1 MKKII
6 GLILVTLSIYSVP
19 YFVLASNASRVKK
32 KKATTAKVENSN
44 KAKVAAMG
52 SSKNVSKTSSNNV
65 LENDLNKTSRGVKH
79 DNIDD
84 NVRNDGHFYHIVAV
98 GETLQSIAD
107 LYDIS
112 IKDIILWNRLTDSN
126 VGKGSQLWIKSMDEF
141 VAHDEYSWLLDDD
154 NFSNDEYLISG
165 DNDNSYIHIVA
176 TGETLASIAQTYG
189 VSVRELILW
198 NNLSDN
204 DIAPGDKIIILTNN

>member
-6 GLILVTLSIYSVP
+6 GLLLVALSFYSVP
-19 YFVLASNASRVKK
+19 YFVFASNASRVKK
-32 KKATTAKVENSN
+32 KKTTTTNMANSN
-44 KAKVAAMG
+44 KAKVTAMG
-52 SSKNVSKTSSNNV
+52 SSKNVSKATSNNV
-65 LENDLNKTSRGVKH
+65 LENHLDKTSRGVKK
-79 DNIDD
+79 DNFDN
-84 NVRNDGHFYHIVAV
+84 NVRNDGHFYHIVAA

-112 IKDIILWNRLTDSN
+112 IKEIILWNKLTDSN

-141 VAHDEYSWLLDDD
+141 VAQDEYSWLLDDE
-154 NFSNDEYLISG
+154 NFGNDENLIG
-165 DNDNSYIHIVA
+165 DDNDNSYIHIVA

-198 NNLSDN
+198 NSLSDN
-204 DIAPGDKIIILTNN
+204 DIAPGDKIKILTNN